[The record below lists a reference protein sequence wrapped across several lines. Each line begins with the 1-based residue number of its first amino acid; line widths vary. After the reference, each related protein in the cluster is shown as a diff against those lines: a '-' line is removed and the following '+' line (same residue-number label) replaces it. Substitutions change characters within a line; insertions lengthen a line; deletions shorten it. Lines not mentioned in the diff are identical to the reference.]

1 MLILDILFKPLN
13 YLSKIVDSINHLVG
27 IAVAWLTVLMV
38 INVFVVVVLRYVFSI
53 GFVWLQE
60 LYVWSHA
67 AVFLLGAG
75 YTLLH
80 EGHVRIDV
88 IYRKSSV
95 SYKSIVNI
103 LGIIIF
109 ALPLLYLILEKSW
122 PLISRSWENLERS
135 AEAGGMPGVF
145 ILKSLIA
152 VFAILFG
159 LQFFSLLMKS
169 LNDLLWGSNASNPQ
183 SEADL
188 GGKNEL

>member
-75 YTLLH
+75 YALLH

-95 SYKSIVNI
+95 RYKSIVNI
-103 LGIIIF
+103 LGITLVGVIPDSEKIIISSNRGEPIVLEDKSC
-109 ALPLLYLILEKSW
+109 LPRVAFDNAARRLIGEQVKFL
-122 PLISRSWENLERS
+122 NLESSSVKNPVKRIIGKLLKLFS
-135 AEAGGMPGVF
+135 IFLLFRYKFSGGR
-145 ILKSLIA
+145 
-152 VFAILFG
+152 
-159 LQFFSLLMKS
+159 
-169 LNDLLWGSNASNPQ
+169 
-183 SEADL
+183 
-188 GGKNEL
+188 

>member
-109 ALPLLYLILEKSW
+109 AIPLLYLIFGKSW

>member
-1 MLILDILFKPLN
+1 MLILEILFKPLN

-109 ALPLLYLILEKSW
+109 AIPLLYLIFEKSW

-159 LQFFSLLMKS
+159 LQFFSLLIKS

-188 GGKNEL
+188 GGKNEP

>member
-13 YLSKIVDSINHLVG
+13 YLSKLVDSINHLVG
-27 IAVAWLTVLMV
+27 IGVAWLTVLMV

-88 IYRKSSV
+88 IYRKSIV
-95 SYKSIVNI
+95 RYKSIVN
-103 LGIIIF
+103 LS
-109 ALPLLYLILEKSW
+109 LIL
-122 PLISRSWENLERS
+122 I
-135 AEAGGMPGVF
+135 
-145 ILKSLIA
+145 
-152 VFAILFG
+152 
-159 LQFFSLLMKS
+159 
-169 LNDLLWGSNASNPQ
+169 
-183 SEADL
+183 
-188 GGKNEL
+188 

>member
-109 ALPLLYLILEKSW
+109 AIPLLYLIFEKSW

-135 AEAGGMPGVF
+135 AEAVALTAASTLAPALDPSAEPDSVLPLPTGYPQP
-145 ILKSLIA
+145 LA
-152 VFAILFG
+152 VA
-159 LQFFSLLMKS
+159 
-169 LNDLLWGSNASNPQ
+169 
-183 SEADL
+183 
-188 GGKNEL
+188 

>member
-1 MLILDILFKPLN
+1 MLILDIFFKPLN

-95 SYKSIVNI
+95 RYKAIINI
-103 LGIIIF
+103 LGIIK
-109 ALPLLYLILEKSW
+109 LL
-122 PLISRSWENLERS
+122 
-135 AEAGGMPGVF
+135 
-145 ILKSLIA
+145 LKLKK
-152 VFAILFG
+152 ILFF
-159 LQFFSLLMKS
+159 LFLIFNKYQKIAE
-169 LNDLLWGSNASNPQ
+169 NNINA
-183 SEADL
+183 
-188 GGKNEL
+188 KFK

>member
-1 MLILDILFKPLN
+1 MLILDLLFKPLN
-13 YLSKIVDSINHLVG
+13 YLSKIIDSINHFVG

-88 IYRKSSV
+88 IYRKSSIR
-95 SYKSIVNI
+95 YKAIVNL
-103 LGIIIF
+103 LGIMIF
-109 ALPLLYLILEKSW
+109 AIPLLYLILEKSW
-122 PLISRSWENLERS
+122 PLIIRSWENLERS

-159 LQFFSLLMKS
+159 LQFFSLLVKS
-169 LNDLLWGSNASNPQ
+169 LNDLLRVANTSNPQ
-183 SEADL
+183 GEYDL
-188 GGKNEL
+188 GGKK